1 MRNHHDITA
10 LKQTIA
16 REYGL
21 PCITGITNATEIR
34 ITGDSL
40 TVDVYLGIVI
50 IDTTTRS
57 NSR

>member
-21 PCITGITNATEIR
+21 PCVTGTTSATEI
-34 ITGDSL
+34 IKTGDSL
-40 TVDVYLGIVI
+40 TIDVYLGIVI